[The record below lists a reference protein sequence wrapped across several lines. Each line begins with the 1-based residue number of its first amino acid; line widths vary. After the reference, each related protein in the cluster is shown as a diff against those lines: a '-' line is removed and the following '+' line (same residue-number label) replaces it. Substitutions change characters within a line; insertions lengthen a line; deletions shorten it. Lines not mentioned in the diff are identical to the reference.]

1 MYGHTPIEKPQIKEY
16 YANIDT
22 GCCYDGRY
30 NLKYLTALQFPE
42 MVIYQQECIDY
53 KEEK

>member
-1 MYGHTPIEKPQIKEY
+1 MIIIGDIH
-16 YANIDT
+16 
-22 GCCYDGRY
+22 GCYDGRY